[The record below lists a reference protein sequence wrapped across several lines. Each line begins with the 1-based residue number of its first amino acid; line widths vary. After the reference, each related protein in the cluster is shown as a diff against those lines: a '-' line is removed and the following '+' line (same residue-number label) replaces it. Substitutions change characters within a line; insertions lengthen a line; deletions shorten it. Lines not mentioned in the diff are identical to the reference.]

1 MTTLT
6 IQYKRTNGKWEDR
19 TVVAVFNPDVLEAE
33 IATLVAELPKGIAA
47 RVQVDTNGNISYR
60 W

>member
-1 MTTLT
+1 MSTLT

-19 TVVAVFNPDVLEAE
+19 TQVTVFNPAVLEAE
-33 IATLVAELPKGIAA
+33 IATLVAELPSDIASRVKVEINGI
-47 RVQVDTNGNISYR
+47 VTYR